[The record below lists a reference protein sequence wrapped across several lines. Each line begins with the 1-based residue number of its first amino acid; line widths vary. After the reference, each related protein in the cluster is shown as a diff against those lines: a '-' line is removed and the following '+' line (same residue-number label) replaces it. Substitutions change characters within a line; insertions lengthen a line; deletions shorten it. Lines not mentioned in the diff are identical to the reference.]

1 MSDEMRA
8 DGHEPA
14 TKADLRE
21 FATKADLHFATKR
34 DLHSVRDELSS
45 RLDDHDRRFD
55 GIDANLRRLNIGFA
69 KMDGDITEMKGH
81 VGTLL
86 ENFSKF
92 TTTLE
97 RANGN
102 IEAALRK
109 MDLQGSMLMD
119 HEARLRKLETPTA

>member
-21 FATKADLHFATKR
+21 FATKPDVGVLATR
-34 DLHSVRDELSS
+34 LESVRHEMSS

-55 GIDANLRRLNIGFA
+55 GIDSNLRRLNIGFV
-69 KMDGDITEMKGH
+69 KMDGDISELKGN

-86 ENFSKF
+86 ESFSRF

-97 RANGN
+97 RASGN

-119 HEARLRKLETPTA
+119 HEGRLKKLEFPTA